1 MQAIILAAGMG
12 KRLKELTKNNTKC
25 MIKVHNQ
32 TLIERMLKQ
41 LEALSLKRII
51 IVIGYKGEKVRELIG
66 DKINNTPVL
75 YVENNVY
82 DKTNNI
88 YSLYLAKNY
97 LVEDETILLESDLI
111 FENSILSKLINHPY
125 PNLAVV
131 AKYQSWM
138 DGTVV
143 RLDEDNNIL
152 NFISKKAFQFCQKES
167 YYKTVNIYKFSK
179 EFSTNKYIPFLEAY
193 CKALG
198 NNEYYEQVLK
208 VISLLDRP
216 DLKAL
221 TITTEK
227 WYEID
232 DQQDLNNAEA
242 LFSEGKQ
249 ALSLYGKRYGGY
261 WRFPM
266 LLDFCYLVNPYFPN
280 TRLKEE
286 MKANFDTLLTEYPS
300 GMQENAQL
308 AARYAG
314 ISSEQIIVG
323 NGAAEL
329 ISGYMRMTSKYTTG
343 VILPT
348 FEEYPNRLA
357 PKQLVYYTPSNRD
370 FSYTAL
376 DIISF
381 FDNKAI
387 EQLLI
392 INPDNPSGNL
402 LSKNEIFALVEWSER
417 KGIRLI
423 IDESFLDFANPENKL
438 SLLEKELV
446 NKYPHLIVIKSI
458 SKSYGVPGLRLGFLA
473 SGNKDLIRTLKKDIS
488 IWNINSFAEFYMQ
501 IFVKYSD
508 DYDKACH
515 KFLNERERFFQNL
528 QAVSYLRVIP
538 SAANYFLCE
547 VTDTY
552 TSEELCSSL
561 LSGNNILI
569 KNCGTKAGFEGK
581 QYIRIAI
588 RNKEDNDKLIEAL
601 TSLNK

>member
-438 SLLEKELV
+438 SLLDKELL

-458 SKSYGVPGLRLGFLA
+458 SKSYGV
-473 SGNKDLIRTLKKDIS
+473 
-488 IWNINSFAEFYMQ
+488 
-501 IFVKYSD
+501 
-508 DYDKACH
+508 
-515 KFLNERERFFQNL
+515 
-528 QAVSYLRVIP
+528 
-538 SAANYFLCE
+538 
-547 VTDTY
+547 
-552 TSEELCSSL
+552 
-561 LSGNNILI
+561 
-569 KNCGTKAGFEGK
+569 GK
-581 QYIRIAI
+581 QRSHKNVEKRHIDLEHQLLR
-588 RNKEDNDKLIEAL
+588 
-601 TSLNK
+601 

>member
-12 KRLKELTKNNTKC
+12 KRLGELTRENTKC
-25 MIKVHNQ
+25 MIKVHQQ
-32 TLIERMLKQ
+32 TLIERMIKQ
-41 LEALSLKRII
+41 LGNLQLDRII
-51 IVIGYKGEKVRELIG
+51 LVIGYKGDKVKSLIG
-66 DKINNTPVL
+66 NKIGNIPIL
-75 YVENNVY
+75 YIENSIY

-88 YSLYLAKNY
+88 YSLYLAKKY
-97 LVEDETILLESDLI
+97 LVEDETLLLESDLI
-111 FENSILSKLINHPY
+111 FSDIILQKLIADPN

-143 RLDEDNNIL
+143 TLDEENNIL
-152 NFISKKAFQFCQKES
+152 NFISKKAFMFSLKDS

-179 EFSTNKYIPFLEAY
+179 EFSMNKYVPFLEAY

-208 VISLLDRP
+208 VISLLNKP

-221 TITTEK
+221 KIDSEK

-242 LFSEGKQ
+242 LFAEEKQ
-249 ALSLYGKRYGGY
+249 ALSLYGKRFGGY

-280 TRLKEE
+280 PRLKEE

-300 GMQENAQL
+300 GMQVNAQL

-314 ISSEQIIVG
+314 ISADQIIVG

-329 ISGYMRMTSKYTTG
+329 INSYMRILPSCKTG

-348 FEEYPNRLA
+348 FEEYPNRLNQEA
-357 PKQLVYYTPSNRD
+357 LEYFIPDNPD
-370 FSYTAL
+370 FSYTGS
-376 DIISF
+376 DIMAYFKDKPI
-381 FDNKAI
+381 K
-387 EQLLI
+387 QLLI

-402 LSKNEIFALVEWSER
+402 LSKAELMSLLEWSKSKEI
-417 KGIRLI
+417 KLVV
-423 IDESFLDFANPENKL
+423 DESFLDFAQSGNSI
-438 SLLEKELV
+438 SLLDEDLL
-446 NKYPHLIVIKSI
+446 NLNPHLIVIKSI

-473 SGNKDLIRTLKKDIS
+473 SGNKELIRLLKKDIS

-501 IFVKYSD
+501 IFIKYKD
-508 DYDKACH
+508 DYEKACL
-515 KFLNERERFFQNL
+515 KFLRERDRFFSNL
-528 QAVSYLRVIP
+528 RQVSFLRVIP

-552 TSEELCSSL
+552 TAEELCSSL
-561 LSGNNILI
+561 FSQSNILI
-569 KNCGTKAGFEGK
+569 KNCSPKAGFNGK
-581 QYIRIAI
+581 QYIRLAI
-588 RNKEDNDKLIEAL
+588 RDRDDNDKLTEAL
-601 TSLNK
+601 LQLGK

>member
-1 MQAIILAAGMG
+1 
-12 KRLKELTKNNTKC
+12 
-25 MIKVHNQ
+25 
-32 TLIERMLKQ
+32 
-41 LEALSLKRII
+41 
-51 IVIGYKGEKVRELIG
+51 
-66 DKINNTPVL
+66 
-75 YVENNVY
+75 
-82 DKTNNI
+82 
-88 YSLYLAKNY
+88 
-97 LVEDETILLESDLI
+97 
-111 FENSILSKLINHPY
+111 
-125 PNLAVV
+125 
-131 AKYQSWM
+131 
-138 DGTVV
+138 
-143 RLDEDNNIL
+143 
-152 NFISKKAFQFCQKES
+152 
-167 YYKTVNIYKFSK
+167 
-179 EFSTNKYIPFLEAY
+179 
-193 CKALG
+193 
-198 NNEYYEQVLK
+198 
-208 VISLLDRP
+208 
-216 DLKAL
+216 
-221 TITTEK
+221 
-227 WYEID
+227 
-232 DQQDLNNAEA
+232 
-242 LFSEGKQ
+242 
-249 ALSLYGKRYGGY
+249 
-261 WRFPM
+261 M

-381 FDNKAI
+381 FDNKPI

-438 SLLEKELV
+438 SLLDKELL

-473 SGNKDLIRTLKKDIS
+473 SGNKDLIKALKKDIS

-528 QAVSYLRVIP
+528 QAVSYLRAV
-538 SAANYFLCE
+538 S
-547 VTDTY
+547 Y
-552 TSEELCSSL
+552 THLTL
-561 LSGNNILI
+561 P
-569 KNCGTKAGFEGK
+569 TK
-581 QYIRIAI
+581 RIV
-588 RNKEDNDKLIEAL
+588 
-601 TSLNK
+601 